1 MGAAIKIAVSF
12 LAHIREEIGAFKYK
26 GRDFL
31 GSNPLLLLIP
41 LGQERKG
48 RAGHLIESFLPPTT
62 CCLSEK
68 LAAAPFIT
76 CLVPS
81 HAPTSLHLSRLP
93 TVHKLLPSLTARAFS
108 LCLHLN
114 SLVFIRSI
122 ICTSYPEKPCEFFM
136 TVVLKGILDLSHQ
149 HTWELVGNSNYGHLP
164 SQTSP
169 HQAYRVR
176 RSGHGPSNLS
186 CNKPSRRLKHTEV

>member
-12 LAHIREEIGAFKYK
+12 LAHIRAEIGAFKYK

-114 SLVFIRSI
+114 SLVFIRI
-122 ICTSYPEKPCEFFM
+122 HHLYFLPWEALW
-136 TVVLKGILDLSHQ
+136 VLYDSSSQRNPGPVASAHLGTRWKFKLWPSPF
-149 HTWELVGNSNYGHLP
+149 SNQPPPGLP
-164 SQTSP
+164 SQTLWAWAQQSE
-169 HQAYRVR
+169 
-176 RSGHGPSNLS
+176 L
-186 CNKPSRRLKHTEV
+186 